1 VFSSSV
7 GIAVFPS
14 GRHANWANNGCCLV
28 PAVSFPRPAQC
39 TSTYVRLASIIRL
52 IQTKT
57 ERLLTRGGLRLSQ
70 CGAESLCSRY
80 CRMDSAGLPWPRAG
94 RPAEPVWTSYFRV
107 RVITPIYCCIM
118 HEFCAAS
125 RTGSFRAV
133 ISYGDRTSQDWT
145 SLAYVRAA
153 TVEKLRADVRRTKLS
168 ITRALGAAKLTD
180 AFQDSYCSSAATS
193 RRHCFSH
200 RTLHRSVQLCDRL

>member
-1 VFSSSV
+1 M
-7 GIAVFPS
+7 
-14 GRHANWANNGCCLV
+14 
-28 PAVSFPRPAQC
+28 
-39 TSTYVRLASIIRL
+39 AS
-52 IQTKT
+52 
-57 ERLLTRGGLRLSQ
+57 
-70 CGAESLCSRY
+70 C
-80 CRMDSAGLPWPRAG
+80 
-94 RPAEPVWTSYFRV
+94 RPAEPVGTSYFRV

-125 RTGSFRAV
+125 HTGSFRAV
-133 ISYGDRTSQDWT
+133 ISYGDRTSQDRT
-145 SLAYVRAA
+145 SLTYALASLQAA
-153 TVEKLRADVRRTKLS
+153 VLCLAIHPATGEKLRADVRRTKLS